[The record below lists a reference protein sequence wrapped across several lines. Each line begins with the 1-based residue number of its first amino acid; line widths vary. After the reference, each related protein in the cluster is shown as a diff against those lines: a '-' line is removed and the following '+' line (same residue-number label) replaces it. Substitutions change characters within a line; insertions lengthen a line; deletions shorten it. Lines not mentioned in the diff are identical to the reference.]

1 MTDPEIQT
9 LLERLRTRESLHWR
23 SPHTGEIHKIVG
35 YKAAHKEFDGDIPE
49 PVVQLEHN
57 KVASLWESQLK
68 DFVTV
73 HPAFAQT
80 PLLEPVSLTS

>member
-9 LLERLRTRESLHWR
+9 LIGRLRTREPLYWR
-23 SPHTGEIHKIVG
+23 SPHTGEIHKVVG
-35 YKAAHKEFDGDIPE
+35 YAPAHKEFEDDVPE
-49 PVVQLEHN
+49 PVVRLDHN

-73 HPAFAQT
+73 QPAFE
-80 PLLEPVSLTS
+80 LEPVTA